1 MWRIPEPESCPD
13 IAYWADTPYKTLYRR
28 TTTDGHHAY
37 AWADM
42 RDLAMPLN
50 LHQEAPEL
58 LTDEWHHMDTS
69 GDLGEVMLAWI
80 REALPDGGVQ

>member
-1 MWRIPEPESCPD
+1 MWQVPVPSYRPHV
-13 IAYWADTPYKTLYRR
+13 AYWADAPYQTIYRR

-42 RDLAMPLN
+42 RDLAIPLN
-50 LHQEAPEL
+50 LREEAPEL
-58 LTDEWHHMDTS
+58 LTNEWHYMDTS
-69 GDLGEVMLAWI
+69 GDLGEVILAWI